1 MRTHHLAAID
11 LGASS
16 GRVMLATFTRQD
28 PQPAATLTLK
38 EIHRFPNNLIRVDG
52 HDTWDLDALEK
63 HILEGLNRLDAS
75 GVQLDGIGI
84 DTWGVD
90 YVLLDEQGQRVGLPV
105 AYRDNRTEG
114 VMARMEQQ
122 FGRENLYQKT
132 GIQFMP
138 FNTLYQLRA
147 LSEQQPEIVRK
158 AAHMLMIPDYFLYRL
173 TGSMNWEYT
182 NASTTQ
188 MLNLAT
194 GDWDEDLLKLA
205 GVPRRWLQKPTQPG
219 NSPGVW
225 KSPRGRSVPVFSVA
239 THDTA
244 SAVVAAPL
252 TSSRSAYLSS
262 GTWSLMGIESPK
274 AFNHAQALHDNI
286 TNEGGINGSYRVL
299 KNIMG
304 LWLFQRVCRELNIQ
318 DLPSLI
324 TLAKHVTPFTYLIN
338 PNEDCFINPPSMVD
352 AIRDACRQAGDPVPE
367 SPAELARCIFDSLAM
382 LYRKIALQLA
392 DLQGSP
398 LEDIHIVGGGS
409 QNQFLNQ
416 LCADIC
422 QVSVSAGPVEAS
434 TLGNIGC
441 QLMALNAV
449 KDNAEFRR
457 IVATNFEQHHY
468 IPRIHADFAIHWR
481 RFQALCHVN
490 EELAV

>member
-38 EIHRFPNNLIRVDG
+38 EIHRFSNNLIRVDG

-173 TGSMNWEYT
+173 TGKLNWEYT

-194 GDWDEDLLKLA
+194 GDWLVCHAA
-205 GVPRRWLQKPTQPG
+205 GCKNRHSRATL
-219 NSPGVW
+219 
-225 KSPRGRSVPVFSVA
+225 RGC
-239 THDTA
+239 
-244 SAVVAAPL
+244 
-252 TSSRSAYLSS
+252 
-262 GTWSLMGIESPK
+262 GK
-274 AFNHAQALHDNI
+274 A
-286 TNEGGINGSYRVL
+286 
-299 KNIMG
+299 
-304 LWLFQRVCRELNIQ
+304 
-318 DLPSLI
+318 
-324 TLAKHVTPFTYLIN
+324 
-338 PNEDCFINPPSMVD
+338 
-352 AIRDACRQAGDPVPE
+352 
-367 SPAELARCIFDSLAM
+367 
-382 LYRKIALQLA
+382 LA
-392 DLQGSP
+392 DAACPYL
-398 LEDIHIVGGGS
+398 V
-409 QNQFLNQ
+409 
-416 LCADIC
+416 
-422 QVSVSAGPVEAS
+422 
-434 TLGNIGC
+434 
-441 QLMALNAV
+441 
-449 KDNAEFRR
+449 
-457 IVATNFEQHHY
+457 
-468 IPRIHADFAIHWR
+468 
-481 RFQALCHVN
+481 
-490 EELAV
+490 